1 MRRFLSLLI
10 VAFVLPSIVI
20 AQDEGTVEVKSRF
33 ERSNTIYV
41 SLGPAFT
48 LGKNLGDYSTGLT
61 FEAGYLKRA
70 NRILSWG
77 PSLSYLGFAYDDT
90 KTYPYYYD
98 VAYDVGH
105 ELYQT
110 GGDVNLLSLGLN
122 LKLNFIPV
130 SDATRF
136 SIYGIANPFVS
147 YISRSEVNQT
157 IDYYFDDDED
167 GYYTDYWGT
176 EEFSG
181 DEFDALKAE
190 SKFSGG
196 VHLGFGVEL
205 NPAKRV
211 SVFLN
216 VTYSYTLPISYV
228 ATESY
233 LKDEDAYVDAGG
245 TVYYDTE
252 ATLSDDQFPIVE
264 KGFSAV
270 SAKVGLAFN
279 F

>member
-1 MRRFLSLLI
+1 MRRFLCLLVFVSVFSL
-10 VAFVLPSIVI
+10 STK
-20 AQDEGTVEVKSRF
+20 AQDEGAIEVKSRF
-33 ERSNTIYV
+33 ERANTIYF

-77 PSLSYLGFAYDDT
+77 PSLSYLGFAYDES

-98 VAYDVGH
+98 VAYDIAE

-130 SDATRF
+130 SDATQF

-147 YISRSEVNQT
+147 YISRDEVMQT
-157 IDYYFDDDED
+157 IVYYNDYDED
-167 GYYTDYWGT
+167 GFYNGFEYEGT
-176 EEFSG
+176 YSG
-181 DEFDALKAE
+181 DDYDALKAE
-190 SKFSGG
+190 SKVSGG
-196 VHLGFGVEL
+196 IHLGLGAEL
-205 NPAKRV
+205 NPIKRI
-211 SVFLN
+211 SIFIN
-216 VTYSYTLPISYV
+216 VAYSYTLPISYV

-233 LKDEDAYVDAGG
+233 LKPEDEFYDAGG
-245 TVYYDTE
+245 TIYYDSESTI
-252 ATLSDDQFPIVE
+252 DNPKFPIVE